1 MLHVPISHFKPYCI
15 SGAYGILLQHVT
27 YISLGEDNAYTD
39 DIFDSTIIHFND
51 FSFNKIG
58 SGSDMAI
65 VDIGAVSGF
74 EPQKDKVE
82 MSPLIKRLEM
92 PGNRLIIYFD
102 EVGNS
107 YKTFASVFTIKR
119 PKSPWRLNRE
129 DTENVYSKYL
139 SVYSIFSQSDSA
151 IFRTH
156 RTISL
161 HRYIGCL
168 HEIENQFFKKYG

>member
-1 MLHVPISHFKPYCI
+1 MLHVPISHFKPYFI

-27 YISLGEDNAYTD
+27 YISLSEDNAYTD

-107 YKTFASVFTIKR
+107 YNTFASVFTIKR
-119 PKSPWRLNRE
+119 FKILNKCILS
-129 DTENVYSKYL
+129 TLVYTL
-139 SVYSIFSQSDSA
+139 FLVSQTAQYFVHIA
-151 IFRTH
+151 IFPYTG
-156 RTISL
+156 IL
-161 HRYIGCL
+161 VV
-168 HEIENQFFKKYG
+168 FMK